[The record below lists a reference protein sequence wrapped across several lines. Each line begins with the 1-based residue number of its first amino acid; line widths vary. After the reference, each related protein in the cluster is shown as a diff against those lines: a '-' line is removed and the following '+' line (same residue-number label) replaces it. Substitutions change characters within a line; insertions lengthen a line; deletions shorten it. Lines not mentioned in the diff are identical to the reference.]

1 MAVIGNVRTR
11 ARLWRPVLMLL
22 GAIGAAGC
30 SDKTAPGAQTSESRE
45 APWVDLR
52 KLPGTVFQVTYSEST
67 LAVEQTTLR
76 KILRGVSEDHNRFL
90 FDGSANEVKQL
101 APGKILFLKD
111 IGFKKVLAVAP
122 RGSSLVE
129 VDTKNAEL
137 FDAIS
142 DGEIKWSYPIR
153 FESLVAQEGF
163 ERLGPSIMPN
173 AANVREWGGF
183 GLPVVYAD
191 GPKPVELKGTF
202 DEWEYDITATPAVN
216 RIDVNA
222 NLKKQVDSAT
232 LVVQASG
239 YISNFETAFD
249 LLQRDRGAYK
259 YFDWTNKN
267 LNGNLNVS
275 WEAYY
280 EGTGPMTKEQKL
292 EFTFPYPLKIP
303 LPIGGIPFS
312 IRFGGA
318 MVFKPGFTGKGELAK
333 GKFQV
338 NYNGVQGIQLKGGN
352 ASADGEAHGDDK
364 IIEAPALTAIGP
376 EGFINGLVFPRIEL
390 RIEDDDL
397 LDGVADSIPAP
408 PADSGFLARHA
419 TSALA
424 PASSA
429 LRSSVNAAAASASG
443 SFVKDTKSSASAYA
457 EVVVVSSIVAGGSM
471 MMGVPCKQ
479 VQLLLTGK
487 IGAHATLL
495 GTSLLADPYEIEL
508 FKHGT
513 TQKNCQ

>member
-1 MAVIGNVRTR
+1 MAITANARTR
-11 ARLWRPVLMLL
+11 VRLLRPVLLL
-22 GAIGAAGC
+22 FAAIGAAAC
-30 SDKTAPGAQTSESRE
+30 SHKTAPGAQTSGSTE
-45 APWVDLR
+45 APRVDLR
-52 KLPGTVFQVTYSEST
+52 KLPGTVFQVTYSENT
-67 LAVEQTTLR
+67 VAVELATLR

-90 FDGSANEVKQL
+90 FDGSADEIKQL

-111 IGFKKVLAVAP
+111 IGFKQVLAVVP

-129 VDTKNAEL
+129 VDTKSAAL

-142 DGEIKWSYPIR
+142 DGEIKWNYPIN
-153 FESLVAQEGF
+153 FESLVAQQGL
-163 ERLGPSIMPN
+163 ERPDPAIQLNSRDR
-173 AANVREWGGF
+173 REWGGF
-183 GLPVVYAD
+183 GLSVAYAD
-191 GPKPVELKGTF
+191 EPKSVRLKGTF
-202 DEWEYDITATPAVN
+202 DEWVYDITATPGLN
-216 RIDVNA
+216 RIDLNA
-222 NLKKQVDSAT
+222 KLKKQIDSAT
-232 LVVQASG
+232 LLVQATG

-249 LLQRDRGAYK
+249 LLQHDRGAYK

-267 LNGNLNVS
+267 LNGNLSVT
-275 WEAYY
+275 WEAIY

-292 EFTFPYPLKIP
+292 GFTFPYPLEIP

-312 IRFGGA
+312 IKFGGA
-318 MVFKPGFTGKGELAK
+318 MLFKPGFTGKGELAK

-338 NYNGVQGIQLKGGN
+338 EYNGVQGIQLKGGN
-352 ASADGEAHGDDK
+352 ASANGEAHGDDK
-364 IIEAPALTAIGP
+364 IIEAPTFTTIGP
-376 EGFINGLVFPRIEL
+376 EGFINGMVFPRIEL
-390 RIEDDDL
+390 QIEDDDL
-397 LDGVADSIPAP
+397 LDGVAASIPDP

-419 TSALA
+419 TSVLG
-424 PASSA
+424 PASGA
-429 LRSSVNAAAASASG
+429 LRSGVNAAAASASG

-457 EVVVVSSIVAGGSM
+457 EVVVVSSIVAGGA
-471 MMGVPCKQ
+471 MGLPCKQ